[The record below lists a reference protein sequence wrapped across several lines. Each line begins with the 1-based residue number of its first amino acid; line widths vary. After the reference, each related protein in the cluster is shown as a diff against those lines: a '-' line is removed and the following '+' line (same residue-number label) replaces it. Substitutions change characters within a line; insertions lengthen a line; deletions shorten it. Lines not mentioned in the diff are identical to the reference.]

1 MADTERTARIAARCR
16 YIAHDSEHGRWELVR
31 CRPHPALARH
41 VLEYQGY
48 REDRGPPVRRREMPV
63 GQIVMII
70 DFGPG
75 WLIGDER
82 SGERLERF
90 SSFAGGLS
98 DCYAISESLGGAHC
112 IQVAFTPLGAS
123 RYFRMPMR
131 HLANSVASLDDLMGS
146 AAGRLAAA
154 LREAPDWPSRFAL
167 LEADLLGRI
176 GPEEPDPALP
186 AFVWDRIIR
195 SQGVVAISR
204 LAEDYGVSRKHL
216 SLSFREAVGLAPSTV
231 ARLLRFRRA
240 AAMIS
245 TAGEPHWSGIALDCG
260 YFDQSHFNREFR
272 RFSGYTPTEFRRQAL
287 GDGTGILDSQAG

>member
-1 MADTERTARIAARCR
+1 M
-16 YIAHDSEHGRWELVR
+16 R

-48 REDRGPPVRRREMPV
+48 REDRGRPVRRREMPV

-82 SGERLERF
+82 SGERLEPF

-98 DCYAISESLGGAHC
+98 DCYAISGSHGGAHC
-112 IQVAFTPLGAS
+112 IQVDFTPLGAS

-131 HLANSVASLDDLMGS
+131 VLANSVASLEDLMGS
-146 AAGRLAAA
+146 AADRLAAA
-154 LREAPDWPSRFAL
+154 MCEAPDWPLRFAL

-176 GPEEPDPALP
+176 APDMPDPALP
-186 AFVWDRIIR
+186 AFVWEHIIR
-195 SQGVVAISR
+195 SEGTIAVSR

-216 SLSFREAVGLAPSTV
+216 SLSFREAVGLPPSTV
-231 ARLLRFRRA
+231 ARLLRFRQA
-240 AAMIS
+240 AALI
-245 TAGEPHWSGIALDCG
+245 AAVGEPRWSEIALDSG
-260 YFDQSHFNREFR
+260 YFDQSHFNRDFR
-272 RFSGYTPTEFRRQAL
+272 RFSGYTPSEFRRHAL
-287 GDGTGILDSQAG
+287 GDGTGILDAQAG